1 MFFPRSRL
9 FQINAQNT
17 FFSSFHKHIRIPIA
31 VKAFFDANVKGIHIV
46 RQHHLVWVDR
56 HVKFT
61 GDAVFGGIHYAD
73 GAASEVGDIQFV
85 IFRLYF
91 TALAPAPVCT

>member
-1 MFFPRSRL
+1 MFFPPDHDFFKSMLRIRSL
-9 FQINAQNT
+9 APSTNT
-17 FFSSFHKHIRIPIA
+17 S
-31 VKAFFDANVKGIHIV
+31 GIHIV

-85 IFRLYF
+85 IFRIVFHRVSSGSCVHIAKLF
-91 TALAPAPVCT
+91 TVA